1 MPNIA
6 KSPDESVAHMRA
18 MREDARFRIM
28 TSHDMHAT
36 YLKSAAQFRRIVART
51 VNPID
56 REIAA
61 IQARRCI
68 LTARKW
74 RNGTWDGIV
83 HAYPF

>member
-1 MPNIA
+1 MSAISKTPQ
-6 KSPDESVAHMRA
+6 ESVAHIRA
-18 MREDARFRIM
+18 MREDARFRIL

-36 YLKSAAQFRRIVART
+36 YLKSAAQFRQIVART

-56 REIAA
+56 RAVAA

-83 HAYPF
+83 HTYPF